1 MTKSVLVALLEKEGA
16 IVEYDYNIC
25 GGTRCTMPSGVVFE
39 IGKDLVTISEP
50 AITFPLDDAL
60 FCDEPQN
67 WINNS
72 VILVMTCN
80 GCYFTIKLK

>member
-1 MTKSVLVALLEKEGA
+1 MTKNALVELLEREGA

-25 GGTRCTMPSGVVFE
+25 GYTRCTLPSKVVVE
-39 IGKDLVTISEP
+39 IGTDLVTISNP
-50 AITFPLDDAL
+50 AITFPLEPAM

-80 GCYFTIKLK
+80 GCYFTIQLK